1 MKEFNEEEILKYV
14 RSNKIYGTLGSEG
27 MVYKVGD
34 DAIKLLKRVKG
45 EEFMASKEEKV
56 DALIKNPIEGFSNIT
71 GKVFNDEGEFVGYS
85 MDFIENKG
93 DVADMC
99 YKFAEHYTLDKKIE
113 FLKKTEE
120 LIKKA
125 HSLGYILNDVA
136 IWNFLVTESND
147 VIGID
152 TDNFQFDKFK
162 SETTPTYFLP
172 YYQGL
177 TRSEGRDEN
186 SDKFSFGLFA
196 FQALM
201 QYPFTNEGLET
212 YRPKSDYLNIHI
224 NRLDI
229 PQEAKDELL
238 ELISPNKEKEWV
250 SKTLE
255 KMSSSTSKFLYL

>member
-1 MKEFNEEEILKYV
+1 MKEFNEKEILKYV

-34 DAIKLLKRVKG
+34 DAIKLLKTVKG
-45 EEFMASKEEKV
+45 AEFMASKEEKV

-71 GKVFNDEGEFVGYS
+71 GKVFNDEGKFVGYS

-113 FLKKTEE
+113 FLKKVEE

-201 QYPFTNEGLET
+201 KYPFTNEGLET

-229 PQEAKDELL
+229 PKEAKDELL